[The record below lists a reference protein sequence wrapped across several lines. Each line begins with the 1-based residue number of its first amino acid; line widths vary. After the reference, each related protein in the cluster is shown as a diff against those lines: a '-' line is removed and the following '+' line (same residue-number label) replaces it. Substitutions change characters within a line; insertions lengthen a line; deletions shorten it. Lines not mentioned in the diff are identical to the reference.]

1 MKFKT
6 IGATVVAS
14 LASLAV
20 LGGTQSASAADWLT
34 AKAPTYKSGKVTA
47 SATMLGPQ
55 PAGTKLCVSLLVA
68 HPYYPD
74 IEVANKC
81 KTTQAGSVSVTA
93 KVGTCGKYSSYAS
106 VKRNGGTSVR
116 KSNAAIYCK

>member
-6 IGATVVAS
+6 IGVAVVAS
-14 LASLAV
+14 LAV
-20 LGGTQSASAADWLT
+20 FGGTQSASAADWLT

-47 SATMLGPQ
+47 KATMLGPQ

-81 KTTQAGSVSVTA
+81 KTTQAGSVSVTV

-106 VKRNGGTSVR
+106 VKRAGAGTSVR
-116 KSNAAIYCK
+116 KSNPAIYCK